1 MTYIIFGITVIG
13 VIITATS
20 LGLVAKHEGGE
31 AKYEKLFDT
40 GLAVIVLSFVLMLI
54 FFAGTDVGY

>member
-1 MTYIIFGITVIG
+1 MTFIIFGVTLIG
-13 VIITATS
+13 IIIAATS

-40 GLAVIVLSFVLMLI
+40 GIAVIVLSFVLMLI

>member
-1 MTYIIFGITVIG
+1 MTYIVFGITLIG

-20 LGLVAKHEGGE
+20 LGLVATHEGGE

-40 GLAVIVLSFVLMLI
+40 GIAVTLLSFVLMLI
-54 FFAGTDVGY
+54 FFAGTEVGY

>member
-31 AKYEKLFDT
+31 SKYERLFDT
-40 GLAVIVLSFVLMLI
+40 GIAVILLSFVLMLI

>member
-13 VIITATS
+13 IVITATS
-20 LGLVAKHEGGE
+20 LSLVAKHEGGE

-54 FFAGTDVGY
+54 FFAGTEVGY